1 MNTHEELMIPAIE
14 HYQFCSSPVIMG
26 PKLPS
31 NDQLFFSSKQKQISL
46 ENVVL
51 SFSELNPN
59 LNISNNASPSSLNMK
74 LPSNAISINMD
85 SQMNS
90 SYKDSMREL
99 SSPKNQEVKPTTT
112 IFRTDR
118 NNNNK
123 DSMDKSSLSVP
134 GAQTLKSLTNTKP
147 QEKKIDLEKSL
158 TKILKKTNFK
168 ECINKF
174 LNSIPVTIIVNFL
187 TIFVLFADDIR
198 TSAFTIDAD
207 NVFDTMILSCL
218 GIFSFEILLTIFSR
232 KGYFLSFFF
241 YLDTISTITLL
252 FDVELFQEATLL
264 KNNASMNATQ
274 MARMGRAS
282 RIGTRA
288 ARIIRLVRLFRI
300 VKLYKTALD
309 KQNQGDLS
317 KPSNSPKS
325 RSPDLINNPSIQLN
339 QADGTKKKLSGFGSN
354 LLSNNRGSIRK
365 TSQLQPR
372 LSKFSGGG
380 GGGRNSSLFLNNKQV
395 RLSNASERPRLMSRM
410 SHKWYMN
417 SNNNSAMTSPHKSI
431 KSPTSFNADSMNQE
445 NNNTEMDTLLDVQD
459 QMKLKESAVGKKL
472 SEQSTKRVI
481 VLVLIILIFVP
492 LFESRF
498 YFDTSYSFLSGVIF
512 LSNIQNTTTGD
523 LLIDESELQSFCLN
537 YTSFESSNRFSTLV
551 YLSTPFTNSSCS
563 LFQNGDPSTIR
574 FDERLDIQVP
584 MFNNGSIVVSLDQ
597 SYSGTL
603 NAIINMVRTVFVT
616 VALLSG
622 TLFFSKDAND
632 LVLTPIERMIEK
644 VNKIANN
651 PLAIKEFRLASES
664 GGITNELVLIENS
677 IVKIGTLLALGF
689 GEAGREIIASNMNKG
704 GGLDHMSR
712 GNRKYAVYG
721 FCDIRNF
728 TDATEVLQ
736 EDVMVFVNNIAEI
749 VHGIVDRCLGSA
761 NKNIGDAFLLVW
773 KLPDMAE
780 DILKDQIEMRRVT
793 DICDLAVFSF
803 LKIIGKL
810 NRHPRILQYRT
821 HPKLISRFKDY
832 KVRLG
837 FGMHYGWAIEGAI
850 GSGYKIDA
858 SYLSPNVNLASRLE
872 AATKQYGV
880 PFLLSSELFRCLSYD
895 IQQFARRIDYITL
908 KGSTTPLG
916 LYTFDVRIDDM
927 PPSKPEAARQAVLNK
942 RKIQKEAIQTLYQV
956 KNYAIKDLFL
966 YDKEIKLLMR
976 DFEKDLVSQRVFQ
989 EGLQAYLDGDWAN
1002 AKEKLEAFIKI
1013 KGKEDSPSNVI
1024 LDFMKKNYWKCPEDW
1039 PGYRELIEK

>member
-1 MNTHEELMIPAIE
+1 
-14 HYQFCSSPVIMG
+14 
-26 PKLPS
+26 
-31 NDQLFFSSKQKQISL
+31 
-46 ENVVL
+46 
-51 SFSELNPN
+51 
-59 LNISNNASPSSLNMK
+59 
-74 LPSNAISINMD
+74 
-85 SQMNS
+85 MNS

-99 SSPKNQEVKPTTT
+99 SSPKNQEMKPATT
-112 IFRTDR
+112 ILR
-118 NNNNK
+118 NENK
-123 DSMDKSSLSVP
+123 ESIDKSTLSVP

-147 QEKKIDLEKSL
+147 QEKKIDLEKTL
-158 TKILKKTNFK
+158 TKLLKKTNLK
-168 ECINKF
+168 EGVNKF
-174 LNSIPVTIIVNFL
+174 LNSIPVTIIVNLL

-198 TSAFTIDAD
+198 TSGFSIDAD
-207 NVFDTMILSCL
+207 YVFDVMILSCL
-218 GIFSFEILLTIFSR
+218 GIFSIEILLTTLAR

-241 YLDTISTITLL
+241 YLDVISTITLL

-282 RIGTRA
+282 RNGTRA

-325 RSPDLINNPSIQLN
+325 KSPELMNNPSIQLN

-354 LLSNNRGSIRK
+354 LLGNNNRGSIRK

-372 LSKFSGGG
+372 LSKFSG
-380 GGGRNSSLFLNNKQV
+380 RNSSLFINNNKQA
-395 RLSNASERPRLMSRM
+395 RLSNAMEKPQLMSRM

-417 SNNNSAMTSPHKSI
+417 SNNNSALTSPHKSI
-431 KSPTSFNADSMNQE
+431 KSPTSFIADSINHE

-459 QMKLKESAVGKKL
+459 EMKLKESAVGKKL

-492 LFESRF
+492 LFDSRF
-498 YFDTSYSFLSGVIF
+498 FFDTSYSFLSGVIF
-512 LSNIQNTTTGD
+512 LSNIQNSTTGN
-523 LLIDESELQSFCLN
+523 LLIAESDLQSFCTN
-537 YTSFESSNRFSTLV
+537 YTSYESSNRFSTLV
-551 YLSTPFTNSSCS
+551 YLSTPFTNTTCG
-563 LFQNGDPSTIR
+563 LFQNGNPNIIR

-584 MFNNGSIVVSLDQ
+584 MFNNGSIVVTIDQ

-603 NAIINMVRTVFVT
+603 NAIINMIRTIFVT
-616 VALLSG
+616 VTLLLG

-689 GEAGREIIASNMNKG
+689 GEAGREIIAFNMSKG
-704 GGLDHMSR
+704 GGLDYMSR

-736 EDVMVFVNNIAEI
+736 EDVMVFVNNIADI

-780 DILKDQIEMRRVT
+780 DILKDQTEMRRVT

-837 FGMHYGWAIEGAI
+837 FGMHYGWSIEGAI
-850 GSGYKIDA
+850 GSEYKIDA

-895 IQQFARRIDYITL
+895 IQQFARQIDFITL

-927 PPSKPEAARQAVLNK
+927 PPSKPEGARQAVLSK
-942 RKIQKEAIQTLYQV
+942 KKLQKEAIQTLYQI

-976 DFEKDLVSQRVFQ
+976 DFEKDLVSRKVFQ
-989 EGLQAYLDGDWAN
+989 EGLQAYLDGDWAK
-1002 AKEKLEAFIKI
+1002 AKETLEAFVKI

-1024 LDFMKKNYWKCPEDW
+1024 MDFMKKNFWKCPEDW